1 MKIRDGRNRL
11 SLVKEKRE
19 MFMEKI
25 CPLCRTEAELS
36 DGSPLEE
43 DKTGREFVQ
52 CPVCGRYDYSK
63 EWNDLEKFNKDHLR
77 SYLVY
82 NGIHKVGDCRY
93 YTTKPKEWC
102 DKWREEFDHGNVD
115 HGRPI
120 HLTPEIVENW
130 YPKTIA
136 ERVDRILKYIA
147 DHAPHMGGFIQYRGN
162 DDDRLYSILFV
173 NQYEVGNKYSKRIP
187 ISQIE
192 SQFEFMMEYLKK
204 KEYINI
210 LNEGK
215 ESPLHERIA
224 LTAEGY
230 SRVEELERSNSKG
243 REVLV
248 AMKFGEDTNCLRA
261 AIKKGIADAG
271 YIPIL
276 IDEVQH
282 NDFITPE
289 LLSHIRNSKF
299 VVVDLTH
306 QNNGA
311 YFEEGYAMGYGKQ
324 VIQLCKADVT
334 LHFDIA
340 QKNTIIWK
348 TEDEIPERLKNRI
361 LATID

>member
-1 MKIRDGRNRL
+1 MQSKATWGRRRHGFHE
-11 SLVKEKRE
+11 EKRE
-19 MFMEKI
+19 RFMMKI
-25 CPLCRTEAELS
+25 CPLCRTNAEIS

-43 DKTGREFVQ
+43 DNTGRECVQ

-63 EWNDLEKFNKDHLR
+63 VWNELEEFNKDHLM

-82 NGIHKVGDCRY
+82 NGIHEAGDYRY
-93 YTTKPKEWC
+93 YTTKSKEWC
-102 DKWREEFDHGNVD
+102 DKWREKFDHGNID

-136 ERVDRILKYIA
+136 ERVDRILKYVA
-147 DHAPHMGGFIQYRGN
+147 DHAPHMGSFIQY
-162 DDDRLYSILFV
+162 DDNRIYSVLFV
-173 NQYEVGNKYSKRIP
+173 ELYEDQGKKFSIDGVEDQASFIVN
-187 ISQIE
+187 
-192 SQFEFMMEYLKK
+192 YLLA
-204 KEYINI
+204 EGYIRT
-210 LNEGK
+210 EGYDGIFL
-215 ESPLHERIA
+215 PYTCIA
-224 LTAEGY
+224 LTPKGY